1 MKTLLLVVASF
12 ALAGMPHSSLSIL
25 KTGSFIENG
34 KTGYEIIFSEVEAHH
49 RRPHTFDIEIHVS
62 GEGENIGS
70 VRCGHGFVNV
80 RADTNGRVAW
90 LQCRA
95 QAGSRDWAIEVFPA
109 GPGPFELEIVGKHVM
124 GSVVKLK

>member
-1 MKTLLLVVASF
+1 MRLLLVLLCGSAF
-12 ALAGMPHSSLSIL
+12 AGMPRTSLSVS
-25 KTGSFIENG
+25 KTGSFVEGG
-34 KTGYEIIFSEVEAHH
+34 KTGYEIIFSEVETHN

-62 GEGENIGS
+62 GEGENIGA
-70 VRCGHGFVNV
+70 VRCGHGFINV

-95 QAGSRDWAIEVFPA
+95 KPGWIDWAIEVFPA
-109 GPGPFELEIVGKHVM
+109 GPGPFELEIVGKHVQ